1 VAEDRIRARGRRA
14 LLSAGAA
21 TAWARPWPDYLV
33 IGTKRGGTTSIFNY
47 LLSHPDVVPM
57 WPARR
62 TKSSHYYD
70 RHYARGSRWFR
81 GHFSTAV
88 NRSVRAALHHTRPV
102 TGEASPY
109 YLYHPTAADRVS
121 SDLPGVKIV
130 VMLRNPVDR
139 AYSHYWER
147 VDNGVEPLGFE
158 AALAAEPD
166 RLAPE
171 LRRMSADPLY
181 YSQAHDFWSY
191 RDRGVYAPQLARW
204 LDRFDRTQILIL
216 RSEDFYADQQS
227 IVDTL
232 SDFLGIR
239 HHAMPPKAHHNHRPA
254 PAMNPDTRA
263 ELAEF
268 YTPHNEALYRL
279 VGRDFEWQ

>member
-1 VAEDRIRARGRRA
+1 
-14 LLSAGAA
+14 
-21 TAWARPWPDYLV
+21 
-33 IGTKRGGTTSIFNY
+33 
-47 LLSHPDVVPM
+47 
-57 WPARR
+57 
-62 TKSSHYYD
+62 
-70 RHYARGSRWFR
+70 
-81 GHFSTAV
+81 
-88 NRSVRAALHHTRPV
+88 
-102 TGEASPY
+102 
-109 YLYHPTAADRVS
+109 
-121 SDLPGVKIV
+121 
-130 VMLRNPVDR
+130 
-139 AYSHYWER
+139 
-147 VDNGVEPLGFE
+147 
-158 AALAAEPD
+158 
-166 RLAPE
+166 
-171 LRRMSADPLY
+171 MSADPLY

-227 IVDTL
+227 VVDTL